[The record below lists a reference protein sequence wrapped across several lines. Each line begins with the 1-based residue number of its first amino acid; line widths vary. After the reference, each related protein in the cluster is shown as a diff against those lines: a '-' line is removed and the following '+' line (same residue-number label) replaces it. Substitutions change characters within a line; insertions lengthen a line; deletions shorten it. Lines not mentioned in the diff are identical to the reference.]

1 MEEIKLKHKLIG
13 GGMLLKAINDS
24 FIEYLNDICN
34 NTSDA
39 GKILKDKVIEHIVY
53 DKSKHWRSTIPS
65 SLILAKEILES
76 IKIGLTKTYD
86 SVISLDF
93 YLTDYGLVGSAEGI
107 FKAVFEV
114 GLFIDW
120 LLGLPFYPGS
130 SIKGGIRGVAENFI
144 EDREVIEELLGF
156 SGEKGSI
163 GGLFV
168 SDAYPIGCKND
179 SKHPCLILTGDVVN
193 PHYYKPGLGWV
204 ETEVDI
210 EPSPVKHIAIAP
222 GTVFRVVI
230 GVMFPPEDRL
240 HRIVNDV
247 DSVKSLLG
255 SSSSELDD
263 YVKYL
268 RLVSNL
274 VASAFYNGIG
284 ARSGKGYNMFEY
296 LDDENAV
303 NSTTIHYLRI
313 RKTKSEKYSKDRRGS
328 GHRRIHHGRRKDSPG
343 YMGRSY

>member
-1 MEEIKLKHKLIG
+1 MNNKIVG
-13 GGMLLKAINDS
+13 GRLLKAINKALKES
-24 FIEYLNDICN
+24 IEENKAN
-34 NTSDA
+34 NTWDN
-39 GKILKDKVIEHIVY
+39 LKLAIKNNLLKRLVLEDSKEWRVY
-53 DKSKHWRSTIPS
+53 LPT
-65 SLILAKEILES
+65 SLSLAKRLLETTS
-76 IKIGLTKTYD
+76 IGLRGLYD
-86 SVISLDF
+86 SVFSLYF

-107 FKAVFEV
+107 LNTIFEA

-130 SIKGGIRGVAENFI
+130 SIKGGIRDVAENFI
-144 EDREVIEELLGF
+144 NDREVIEELFGS
-156 SGEKGSI
+156 SGEAGSI
-163 GGLFV
+163 GGLFI

-204 ETEVDI
+204 ETEMDV

-230 GVMFPPEDRL
+230 GVMFPTEDKL
-240 HRIVNDV
+240 HRIVNEV

-255 SSSSELDD
+255 SSELELDD
-263 YVKYL
+263 YMKYL
-268 RLVSNL
+268 KLISNL

-284 ARSGKGYNMFEY
+284 ARSSKGYNMFEY
-296 LDDENAV
+296 LDDKNAV

-313 RKTKSEKYSKDRRGS
+313 RKVGNEEHPRIQRRGR
-328 GHRRIHHGRRKDSPG
+328 HRGGIRRSPG
-343 YMGRSY
+343 YRRRFY